1 LHRVPPVITALGLL
15 AALLTTAAFLPQ
27 VLHTLATRDTRGISL
42 RMYVIFTAGVVL
54 WLVYGVLTGDL
65 PLIAANA
72 VTLILASAILILK
85 LRHG

>member
-1 LHRVPPVITALGLL
+1 MITAIGLL

-27 VLHTLATRDTRGISL
+27 VLHTLDTRDTRGISL
-42 RMYVIFTAGVVL
+42 RMYVIFTAGVAL
-54 WLVYGVLTGDL
+54 WLVYGLLTGDL

-72 VTLILASAILILK
+72 VTLVLAGAILILK

>member
-1 LHRVPPVITALGLL
+1 MITALGLL

-42 RMYVIFTAGVVL
+42 RMYVIFTAGVAL
-54 WLVYGVLTGDL
+54 WLVYGLLAGDL

-72 VTLILASAILILK
+72 VTLILACAILILK

>member
-1 LHRVPPVITALGLL
+1 MTTVIGLL

-42 RMYVIFTAGVVL
+42 RMYAIFVAGVLL
-54 WLVYGVLTGDL
+54 WLIYGLLMHDL
-65 PLIAANA
+65 PLILANA
-72 VTLILASAILILK
+72 VTLVLAGAILYLK

>member
-1 LHRVPPVITALGLL
+1 MTTAIGLL
-15 AALLTTAAFLPQ
+15 AALLTTGAFLPQ
-27 VLHTLATRDTRGISL
+27 VVHTLATRDTRGISL

-54 WLVYGVLTGDL
+54 WLIYGLLTRDL

-72 VTLILASAILILK
+72 VTLVLAGAVLVLK

>member
-1 LHRVPPVITALGLL
+1 MTTAIGLL

-42 RMYVIFTAGVVL
+42 RMYVIFVAGVLL
-54 WLVYGVLTGDL
+54 WLIYGLLVRDL
-65 PLIAANA
+65 PLILANA
-72 VTLILASAILILK
+72 ITLLLAGAILYLK

>member
-1 LHRVPPVITALGLL
+1 MITAIGLL

-42 RMYVIFTAGVVL
+42 RMYVIFTAGVAL
-54 WLVYGVLTGDL
+54 WLVYGLLTGDL

-72 VTLILASAILILK
+72 VTLILAGAILILK

>member
-1 LHRVPPVITALGLL
+1 MITALGLL

-42 RMYVIFTAGVVL
+42 RMYVMFVAGVLL
-54 WLVYGVLTGDL
+54 WLLYGLLTRDL
-65 PLIAANA
+65 PLIVANA
-72 VTLILASAILILK
+72 VTLVLAGTILYLK

>member
-1 LHRVPPVITALGLL
+1 MMTAIGLL

-42 RMYVIFTAGVVL
+42 RMYVIFVAGVLL
-54 WLVYGVLTGDL
+54 WLIYGLLTHDL
-65 PLIAANA
+65 PLILANA
-72 VTLILASAILILK
+72 VTLLLAGAILILK

>member
-1 LHRVPPVITALGLL
+1 MTTAIGLL

-42 RMYVIFTAGVVL
+42 RMYVIFVAGVLL
-54 WLVYGVLTGDL
+54 WLIYGLLVRDL
-65 PLIAANA
+65 PLILANA
-72 VTLILASAILILK
+72 VTLLLAGAILILK

>member
-1 LHRVPPVITALGLL
+1 MTTAIGLL

-42 RMYVIFTAGVVL
+42 RMYVIFVAGVLL
-54 WLVYGVLTGDL
+54 WLIYGLLTGDL
-65 PLIAANA
+65 PLILANG
-72 VTLILASAILILK
+72 VTLLLAGAILILK

>member
-1 LHRVPPVITALGLL
+1 MTTAIGLL
-15 AALLTTAAFLPQ
+15 AALLTTGAFLPQ
-27 VLHTLATRDTRGISL
+27 VVHTLATRDTRGISL

-54 WLVYGVLTGDL
+54 WLIYGLLTRDL

-72 VTLILASAILILK
+72 VTLILAGAILILK

>member
-1 LHRVPPVITALGLL
+1 MTTAIGLL

-42 RMYVIFTAGVVL
+42 RMYVIFVAGVLL
-54 WLVYGVLTGDL
+54 WLIYGVLTGDL
-65 PLIAANA
+65 PLILANG
-72 VTLILASAILILK
+72 VTLLLAGAILYLK

>member
-1 LHRVPPVITALGLL
+1 MTTALGLL

-54 WLVYGVLTGDL
+54 WLVYGLLTGDL

-72 VTLILASAILILK
+72 VTLVLAGAILILK

>member
-1 LHRVPPVITALGLL
+1 MTTAIGLL

-42 RMYVIFTAGVVL
+42 RMYAIFVAGVLL
-54 WLVYGVLTGDL
+54 WLIYGLLMHDL
-65 PLIAANA
+65 PLILANA
-72 VTLILASAILILK
+72 VTLLLAGTILILK

>member
-1 LHRVPPVITALGLL
+1 MTTALGLL

-42 RMYVIFTAGVVL
+42 RMYVIFTAGVAL
-54 WLVYGVLTGDL
+54 WLVYGLLTGDL

-72 VTLILASAILILK
+72 VTLVLAGAILILK

>member
-1 LHRVPPVITALGLL
+1 VITALGLL

-54 WLVYGVLTGDL
+54 WLVYGLLTRDL

-72 VTLILASAILILK
+72 VTLILAGAILILK

>member
-1 LHRVPPVITALGLL
+1 MTTAIGLL

-42 RMYVIFTAGVVL
+42 RMYVIFVAGVLL
-54 WLVYGVLTGDL
+54 WLIYGLLMRDL
-65 PLIAANA
+65 PLILANA
-72 VTLILASAILILK
+72 ITLLLAGAILILK

>member
-1 LHRVPPVITALGLL
+1 MITALGLL

-42 RMYVIFTAGVVL
+42 RMYVIFTAGVAL
-54 WLVYGVLTGDL
+54 WLIYGLLTRDL

-72 VTLILASAILILK
+72 VTLVLAGAILILK

>member
-1 LHRVPPVITALGLL
+1 MTTAIGLL

-42 RMYVIFTAGVVL
+42 RMYAIFVAGVLL
-54 WLVYGVLTGDL
+54 WLIYGLLMHDL
-65 PLIAANA
+65 PLILANA
-72 VTLILASAILILK
+72 VTLLLAGAILILK

>member
-1 LHRVPPVITALGLL
+1 MRTAIGLL

-42 RMYVIFTAGVVL
+42 PMYVIFVTGVLL
-54 WLVYGVLTGDL
+54 WLIYGLLTGDL
-65 PLIAANA
+65 PLILANA
-72 VTLILASAILILK
+72 ITLLLAGAILYLK

>member
-1 LHRVPPVITALGLL
+1 MITALGLL

-42 RMYVIFTAGVVL
+42 RMYVIFTAGVAL
-54 WLVYGVLTGDL
+54 WLVYGLLTGDL

-72 VTLILASAILILK
+72 VTLILAGAILILK

>member
-1 LHRVPPVITALGLL
+1 MDRPMITALGLL
-15 AALLTTAAFLPQ
+15 AALLTTSAFLPQ

-54 WLVYGVLTGDL
+54 WLVYGLLTDDL
-65 PLIAANA
+65 PLIIANA
-72 VTLILASAILILK
+72 VTLVLAGAILVLK

>member
-1 LHRVPPVITALGLL
+1 MTTAIGLL

-42 RMYVIFTAGVVL
+42 RMYAIFVAGVLL
-54 WLVYGVLTGDL
+54 WLIYGLLMRDL
-65 PLIAANA
+65 PLILANA
-72 VTLILASAILILK
+72 VTLLLAGAILILK

>member
-1 LHRVPPVITALGLL
+1 MITAIGLL

-42 RMYVIFTAGVVL
+42 PMYGIFVAGVLL
-54 WLVYGVLTGDL
+54 WLIYGLLMHDL
-65 PLIAANA
+65 PLIIANA
-72 VTLILASAILILK
+72 VTLLLAGAILYLK

>member
-1 LHRVPPVITALGLL
+1 MITALGLL

-42 RMYVIFTAGVVL
+42 RMYVIFTAGVAL
-54 WLVYGVLTGDL
+54 WLVYGLLTGDL

-72 VTLILASAILILK
+72 VTLVLAGAILILK

>member
-1 LHRVPPVITALGLL
+1 MTTAIGLL

-42 RMYVIFTAGVVL
+42 RMYVIFVAGVLL
-54 WLVYGVLTGDL
+54 WLIYGLLTRDL
-65 PLIAANA
+65 PLILANA
-72 VTLILASAILILK
+72 VTLLLAGAILILK

>member
-1 LHRVPPVITALGLL
+1 MITALGLL

-54 WLVYGVLTGDL
+54 WLIYGLLTRDL

-72 VTLILASAILILK
+72 VTLILAGAILILK

>member
-1 LHRVPPVITALGLL
+1 MTTAIGLL

-42 RMYVIFTAGVVL
+42 RMYVIFVAGVLL
-54 WLVYGVLTGDL
+54 WLIYGLLTGDL
-65 PLIAANA
+65 PLILANA
-72 VTLILASAILILK
+72 ITLLLAGAILYLK

>member
-1 LHRVPPVITALGLL
+1 VLAAMTAAIGLL

-42 RMYVIFTAGVVL
+42 RMYVVFVAGVLL
-54 WLVYGVLTGDL
+54 WLVYGLLKRDL

-72 VTLILASAILILK
+72 VTLALAGTVLVLK